1 MQAEIDMRF
10 IISLFQFALVTF
22 LAFPLFAQPACTVPK
37 IEANKVSITHGYFLY
52 PECVKT
58 PPKPQPKKKEVKQV
72 IDLKASIQDF
82 LKEEWRKEVGST
94 TWWKDRVAENPE
106 RFKEV
111 EKAFF
116 AVWGKAPLE
125 EQKLAL
131 ALCLVETGCGF
142 GEMKNWRLRGGN
154 WTRHK
159 RFFQTHKFLSRAG
172 ACGVTQVLP
181 ALFGLKCRH
190 ANASYLA
197 AFKLQKRWLETHW
210 NDGNKPA
217 KKVYLKDHQAWLV
230 PVKRKGEET
239 YLPYRYN
246 GKGKRAR
253 RYGRQWKQAYD
264 GVVLKEEKK

>member
-1 MQAEIDMRF
+1 MPF
-10 IISLFQFALVTF
+10 IINLFQFALIFF
-22 LAFPLFAQPACTVPK
+22 LALPAFGQAVCTTAK
-37 IEANKVSITHGYFLY
+37 LEANTVSITHGYYLY
-52 PECVKT
+52 PECVKAPE
-58 PPKPQPKKKEVKQV
+58 PPKPQPKQAKEV
-72 IDLKASIQDF
+72 IDLKASIKSF

-94 TWWKDRVAENPE
+94 TWWKDRIEENPK

-125 EQKLAL
+125 QQKLAL

-142 GEMKNWRLRGGN
+142 GEMRNWRLRGGN

-181 ALFGLKCRH
+181 QLFGLKCRH

-197 AFKLQKRWLETHW
+197 AFKLQKRWLENHW
-210 NDGNKPA
+210 NDGLKPA
-217 KKVYLKDHQAWLV
+217 KKVSLKDHKSWLLS
-230 PVKRKGEET
+230 VKRRGEVT

-246 GKGKRAR
+246 GDGKAAR
-253 RYGRQWKQAYD
+253 RYGRKWKVAYE
-264 GVVLKEEKK
+264 GIVVK